1 MTSSLSRS
9 PLSIF
14 MKTPIFLC
22 IAALSSFARAE
33 LTDEQKRVPLEADT
47 TDPKL
52 TKIVLLAGSV
62 CSKPGGHEYFAGCA
76 ILASALKQTKGVW
89 PVMAAEGWPKDEHI
103 FDGARAIVVYADG
116 GAKLPFLEPVRWA
129 KVKSLVDKG
138 AGLVMLHQA
147 VDVPEDRAEEIQ
159 SWLGGVFK
167 KDIGCRGHWDMS
179 FDSFPKHAITRG
191 VTPFSAPGD
200 GWLYDLHFA
209 AGAVPV
215 ITGQVPD
222 KARTSADAKAHAGRA
237 ETIGWAFERAN
248 GGRSFAFTGAD
259 WHTNWKAEGQRRL
272 VVNGILWSAKIEI
285 PEGGAPVAFE
295 PGDIAKNW
303 DDKPKPAP
311 KGTGAPAANEAK

>member
-1 MTSSLSRS
+1 
-9 PLSIF
+9 
-14 MKTPIFLC
+14 MKPH
-22 IAALSSFARAE
+22 IALAITALATFARADFTE
-33 LTDEQKRVPLEADT
+33 EQKRVPLEVDT

-52 TKIVLLAGSV
+52 AKIVLLAGSV
-62 CSKPGGHEYFAGCA
+62 SSKPGGHEYFAGCA
-76 ILASALKQTKGVW
+76 ILANALKQTTGVW
-89 PVMAAEGWPKDEHI
+89 PVMAAEGWPKDERI

-116 GAKLPFLEPVRWA
+116 GAKLPFLEAARWE
-129 KVKSLVDKG
+129 KVKSLVSKG
-138 AGLVMLHQA
+138 TGFVMLHQA

-179 FDSFPKHAITRG
+179 FDTFPKHAITRG

-200 GWLYDLHFA
+200 GWLYNLHFA
-209 AGAVPV
+209 PGAVPV
-215 ITGQVPD
+215 IAGQVPD

-237 ETIGWAFERAN
+237 ETIGWAFERAD

-259 WHTNWKAEGQRRL
+259 WHTNWQAEGQRRL

-285 PEGGAPVAFE
+285 PEGGAPVAFDAA
-295 PGDIAKNW
+295 DITKNW

-311 KGTGAPAANEAK
+311 KPTGAAAAKEAK